1 MAPKRGSKTAA
12 SKRIAELQAVLAY
25 HASRYYQQDD
35 PEIADADYDE
45 FVKELRA
52 LEEAHPELVAT
63 DSPTAVVGAAPSM
76 TFSPVRH
83 AVAMMSL
90 DNGFSAE
97 EVASWW
103 ERADR
108 LLSRDDAPKAGDRSL
123 VCEPKIDGLSLAL
136 RYERGQ
142 LVQAATRGDGT
153 VGEDVT
159 ANARTIV
166 DIPSVLALP
175 EREIP
180 EVFEVRGE
188 VYLPISAF
196 EELNRRQ
203 LEAGLRLFANPR
215 NSAAGSLRQKDPTVT
230 AGRPLRFFA
239 YQLGEVRG
247 GAVGSDGLALPTQRA
262 QLDLLT
268 RAGFSVNGE
277 IKVVDSL
284 GEIAVFCAQLLER
297 RHGLDYDI
305 DGVVIKVNDLVTQ
318 RYLGATSHAPRWAIA
333 YKFPPEE
340 RNTLLH
346 EILVSIG
353 RTGRA
358 TPYARMEPVVVAG
371 STVEFASLHNADQV
385 GLKDVRPGDTVV
397 LRKAGDVIP
406 EVVAPVL
413 SLRPKGS
420 TPWKFPTN
428 CPTCGATLV
437 RLDGESDTYCV
448 NIDCGA
454 QQVQRIAYFASRSA
468 MDIEGLGESR
478 VELFVNLGLLHDVAD
493 VYELTSS
500 SLTDLE
506 GFGEIS
512 AGNLLAAID
521 LSRHRQM
528 TRLLVGLSIRHV
540 GPTVA
545 QSLAKNFV
553 DLDAVIAATDQDLA
567 GIDGVGPA
575 IAKSLQAFFGAKENL
590 VVVERL
596 RKAGV
601 ELTSDR
607 FVEGESAGQT
617 LVGRSIVVTGTLLGF
632 NRLEAEE
639 AITSRGGKS
648 PGTVSAKTFAVVIGE
663 SPGAAK
669 VQKAEALNIPILDEE
684 GFVRLLESGELS

>member
-1 MAPKRGSKTAA
+1 
-12 SKRIAELQAVLAY
+12 
-25 HASRYYQQDD
+25 
-35 PEIADADYDE
+35 
-45 FVKELRA
+45 
-52 LEEAHPELVAT
+52 
-63 DSPTAVVGAAPSM
+63 
-76 TFSPVRH
+76 
-83 AVAMMSL
+83 
-90 DNGFSAE
+90 
-97 EVASWW
+97 
-103 ERADR
+103 
-108 LLSRDDAPKAGDRSL
+108 
-123 VCEPKIDGLSLAL
+123 
-136 RYERGQ
+136 
-142 LVQAATRGDGT
+142 
-153 VGEDVT
+153 
-159 ANARTIV
+159 
-166 DIPSVLALP
+166 
-175 EREIP
+175 
-180 EVFEVRGE
+180 
-188 VYLPISAF
+188 
-196 EELNRRQ
+196 
-203 LEAGLRLFANPR
+203 
-215 NSAAGSLRQKDPTVT
+215 
-230 AGRPLRFFA
+230 
-239 YQLGEVRG
+239 
-247 GAVGSDGLALPTQRA
+247 
-262 QLDLLT
+262 
-268 RAGFSVNGE
+268 
-277 IKVVDSL
+277 
-284 GEIAVFCAQLLER
+284 
-297 RHGLDYDI
+297 
-305 DGVVIKVNDLVTQ
+305 
-318 RYLGATSHAPRWAIA
+318 
-333 YKFPPEE
+333 
-340 RNTLLH
+340 
-346 EILVSIG
+346 
-353 RTGRA
+353 
-358 TPYARMEPVVVAG
+358 
-371 STVEFASLHNADQV
+371 
-385 GLKDVRPGDTVV
+385 
-397 LRKAGDVIP
+397 
-406 EVVAPVL
+406 
-413 SLRPKGS
+413 
-420 TPWKFPTN
+420 
-428 CPTCGATLV
+428 
-437 RLDGESDTYCV
+437 
-448 NIDCGA
+448 
-454 QQVQRIAYFASRSA
+454 